1 MYTYLCFVLFLVM
14 CAIFG
19 YKPAHTMAC
28 TSSSLSESKMW
39 KLRLKANT
47 LKTQFQ
53 TPTHKSTAMLGSTL
67 TT

>member
-28 TSSSLSESKMW
+28 TSSSLSESKM
-39 KLRLKANT
+39 
-47 LKTQFQ
+47 
-53 TPTHKSTAMLGSTL
+53 
-67 TT
+67 